1 MASLEWYWYVPCF
14 PTQIKQKYE
23 GSSCSTNSRWAIEAE
38 TSKVQLFS
46 VIQARVLSTRDAV
59 QISWWWPDKWLAV
72 KVHLAGGGLELEPPS
87 TTFHYLPPR
96 RVRTLVPCFPASDD
110 SGIMLSNTHRASEI
124 QTNRGI
130 LANWQI
136 EEQGVEL
143 PSLQMKNCKFIFC
156 LSQVTF
162 SFFLKLRFW
171 RILCY
176 GSSTSEQSETVI
188 TLHCTQLRSA
198 AGFAKAK
205 YPFIRV
211 LKHYSLP
218 FKCTH

>member
-46 VIQARVLSTRDAV
+46 VIQARVLSNRDAV
-59 QISWWWPDKWLAV
+59 QISWWWPEKWLAV

-87 TTFHYLPPR
+87 TTLHYLPPR
-96 RVRTLVPCFPASDD
+96 RVRTLVPYFPASDD

-130 LANWQI
+130 GTKSHNY
-136 EEQGVEL
+136 
-143 PSLQMKNCKFIFC
+143 
-156 LSQVTF
+156 
-162 SFFLKLRFW
+162 FW
-171 RILCY
+171 C
-176 GSSTSEQSETVI
+176 
-188 TLHCTQLRSA
+188 CCNTQ
-198 AGFAKAK
+198 KW
-205 YPFIRV
+205 
-211 LKHYSLP
+211 
-218 FKCTH
+218 

>member
-1 MASLEWYWYVPCF
+1 MKGPHVLKIVDEQLRLKHQKFSFFPSSRLE
-14 PTQIKQKYE
+14 
-23 GSSCSTNSRWAIEAE
+23 SSPPEPQ
-38 TSKVQLFS
+38 SK
-46 VIQARVLSTRDAV
+46 
-59 QISWWWPDKWLAV
+59 ISWWWPEKWLAV

-87 TTFHYLPPR
+87 TTLHYLPPR
-96 RVRTLVPCFPASDD
+96 RVRTLVPYFPASDD

-188 TLHCTQLRSA
+188 TLHCTQL
-198 AGFAKAK
+198 
-205 YPFIRV
+205 PV
-211 LKHYSLP
+211 LPKQNIHL
-218 FKCTH
+218 